1 LRKIHFHGT
10 PVTQVAPNSFLHL
23 QSAWNICD
31 IDIWGTGICNIGIR
45 KFRTTTRFRI
55 RLFPK
60 HMEAQGFV
68 SKNDRLEKA
77 DCQRIRLG
85 GERRR

>member
-1 LRKIHFHGT
+1 MGRPLRKLHQTHFCIS
-10 PVTQVAPNSFLHL
+10 NRLD
-23 QSAWNICD
+23 ICD
-31 IDIWGTGICNIGIR
+31 IDIWDTGVCNIGIR
-45 KFRTTTRFRI
+45 NIRTTTQFRI

-77 DCQRIRLG
+77 DCQTITLG
-85 GERRR
+85 DGRGR